1 MWGCAKASSARSHS
15 GTSGASAVFE
25 VQFLRTPWGDC
36 LILEPEA
43 WESSVDQA
51 WRRIYHFCS
60 HSIDRNTEKQ
70 RMLGSADSVMPGK
83 KRGMIVAAAGSHQLC
98 GVDLDAP

>member
-1 MWGCAKASSARSHS
+1 M
-15 GTSGASAVFE
+15 
-25 VQFLRTPWGDC
+25 QFLRTLWRGC

-60 HSIDRNTEKQ
+60 HSVDENTEKQ
-70 RMLGSADSVMPGK
+70 RMLGSAHSPVPRK
-83 KRGMIVAAAGSHQLC
+83 KRGMGLWEQLAATSSSPVGWIWAHTLKGQL
-98 GVDLDAP
+98 LPL